1 MKQLFVIL
9 ATLVSSF
16 VYAQKNSYT
25 LEEYMQQTNFSGLTV
40 SPNGRYVVVITRKNN
55 LKKDK
60 VAYQIWRISLDKAGN
75 KKDMIPL
82 TSESFSSFYSL
93 KWSPNSRFLSFN
105 QAGQLHTINMTGGAA
120 TKINNTAM
128 PKGNITSYG
137 WLPQSNDQ
145 MIVAITEAKKN
156 PEAKKVKALYGKVRR
171 RTTVY
176 PKYSTT
182 FYKINQQGKVLD
194 SLFSI
199 QKYAYSLLVSANG
212 KKVAFST
219 YPISQKRFS
228 DPRVDKAQVYV
239 AQLGQSTVKLKQL
252 PPIGSPLMWGNTD
265 NELISRYSLIKGADS
280 TAITQNKLYSISL
293 DTEKA
298 LNLSPRFKGHYREA
312 ILLGKQQLLA
322 VGDLSTHRNIYLIDA
337 KKQTSNPLT
346 SFKGVVTNLVASK
359 KKDVLAFVL
368 TTNKAFKEVYLAKG
382 YKNLKKP
389 VKLTSFNESF
399 AKYPTP
405 TIQKI
410 SWDNG
415 EGDQIEGVLIWPPNL
430 KNKKNLSLVVDI
442 HGGPWSARYE
452 TVTMPFSG
460 GLYYNY
466 ASYMAMNN
474 YLVLLPNYRGGVGR
488 GDKFLRDLNG
498 YSTSRPCT
506 DILKGVEYV
515 IKQGWA
521 NPKSLAVMGISYGG
535 LLTNALITKTKQFK
549 VALSTAGSWN
559 SISYFGASDNL
570 SQTDIRF
577 KGKRPWQDLKRY
589 WDESPISGAANIT
602 TPTLIMFGENDRRVP
617 VSQGYE
623 MFKALYTQKV
633 PCELVLFPK
642 EGHFWNLPV
651 NQFTKIKIEMNWLD
665 HYLKGKPLVK

>member
-1 MKQLFVIL
+1 MKQLLVVL
-9 ATLVSSF
+9 AMLLTPMI
-16 VYAQKNSYT
+16 YAQKNSYT
-25 LEEYMQQTNFSGLTV
+25 LEEYMQQTNFSGLAV
-40 SPNGRYVVVITRKNN
+40 SPNGRYVVVVTRKND

-60 VAYQIWRISLDKAGN
+60 VAYQMWRITLDKSGN
-75 KKDMIPL
+75 KQEMIPL
-82 TSESFSSFYSL
+82 TKVSFSAFYSL
-93 KWSPNSRFLSFN
+93 KWAPNNRYLSFR
-105 QAGQLHTINMTGGAA
+105 QGEHLYTLDMTGGEAI
-120 TKINNTAM
+120 KVNNKKM
-128 PKGNITSYG
+128 PKGSLTSYA
-137 WLPQSNDQ
+137 WLPQGSNQ
-145 MIVAITEAKKN
+145 MCIAITNTKKN
-156 PEAKKVKALYGKVRR
+156 PEAKKVKALYGKVKR
-171 RTTVY
+171 RTT
-176 PKYSTT
+176 KYMKYTTT
-182 FYKINQQGKVLD
+182 FYKVNYRGKVID

-199 QKYAYSLLVSANG
+199 KKYAYSLLISPSG
-212 KKVAFST
+212 KKMVFST
-219 YPISQKRFS
+219 YPISQRKFS
-228 DPRVDKAQVYV
+228 DPRVDKAQVYI
-239 AQLGQSTVKLKQL
+239 ATLDQSLVKLKLL
-252 PPIGSPLMWGNTD
+252 PKIGYPLMWGSTD
-265 NELISRYSLIKGADS
+265 NNLISRYSMVKGADS
-280 TAITQNKLYSISL
+280 TAITQTKLHNVSV
-293 DTEKA
+293 DKGKTW
-298 LNLSPRFKGHYREA
+298 NLSPQFKGHYREA
-312 ILLGKQQLLA
+312 ILLDKQQLLA
-322 VGDLSTHRNIYLIDA
+322 IGDLSTRRNFYLIDT
-337 KKQTSNPLT
+337 KKQTSTSLT
-346 SFKGVVTNLVASK
+346 SFKGVATNLAASQNR
-359 KKDVLAFVL
+359 DVLVFVL
-368 TTNKAFKEVYLAKG
+368 TTNKYFKEVYLAKG

-389 VKLTSFNESF
+389 VKLTSFNDSF
-399 AKYPTP
+399 AKYPAP

-452 TVTMPFSG
+452 TVTMPFSS

-498 YSTSRPCT
+498 YSISRPCT

-521 NPKSLAVMGISYGG
+521 NPNSLAVMGISYGG
-535 LLTNALITKTKQFK
+535 LLTNALITKTNQFK

-570 SQTDIRF
+570 SQTDVRF
-577 KGKRPWQDLKRY
+577 QGKRPWQDLKRY
-589 WDESPISGAANIT
+589 WKESPMANTAKIT

-642 EGHFWNLPV
+642 EGHFWQSPV
-651 NQFTKIKIEMNWLD
+651 NQFTKIKIEMNWLN